1 MDDRE
6 AMQVAITCARTVE
19 GRTSPR
25 PPVGAVVIRDGVIIG
40 QGATSPPYGPHAE
53 VHALHQAGSAAH
65 GADLYVTLEPCCVTT
80 HTPRCT
86 DAIIAAGIR
95 RVIVGVSDPDPL
107 VCGRGIDQLRAAD
120 IEVIVGIEAQETQ
133 ELIRPFATF
142 ITKGRPYVTAKWAMT
157 LDGKLAT
164 HTEDA
169 YWISGPAARVWVHNL
184 RDRVDAILIGSGT
197 ARIDNP
203 LLTVR
208 LAPEQRTY
216 QRLPRQGPLRVVL
229 ASRGLLPNHL
239 NLLQPDDASRTCL
252 IVGENCD
259 CEQYLP
265 LQERGVDV
273 IQVALDTQGRVDFG
287 SALDALGQ
295 RGIMHILLEGGAQL
309 LGSAFDQFLIDH
321 VAVFIAPKL
330 VGGSGAPSPMQGHGL
345 ASMKDALHL
354 KNMCSQLIGEDTLI
368 EGEINSKEDTRPI
381 WGSIL

>member
-6 AMQVAITCARTVE
+6 AMQLAIACAHTVE

-25 PPVGAVVIRDGVIIG
+25 PPVGAVVIRDGAVIG

-53 VHALHQAGSAAH
+53 VHALHEAGPAAR
-65 GADLYVTLEPCCVTT
+65 GADLYVTLEPCCITI
-80 HTPRCT
+80 HTPPCT
-86 DAIIAAGIR
+86 NAIIDAGIR
-95 RVIVGVSDPDPL
+95 RVIIGVSDPHLL
-107 VCGRGIDQLRAAD
+107 VCGHGIDQLRAAG
-120 IEVIVGIEAQETQ
+120 IEVVTGIEAQENQ

-164 HTEDA
+164 RTRDA

-184 RDRVDAILIGSGT
+184 RDRVDAIVIGSDT

-216 QRLPRQGPLRVVL
+216 QRLPRQGPLRVIL
-229 ASRGLLPNHL
+229 ASRGQLPNHL
-239 NLLQPDDASRTCL
+239 HLLQPDDTAKTCV
-252 IVGENCD
+252 IVGEHYD
-259 CEQYLP
+259 REQSLS

-273 IQVALDTQGRVDFG
+273 IQVAIDTQGRIDLG

-295 RGIMHILLEGGAQL
+295 RGIMHVLLEGGAHL
-309 LGSAFDQFLIDH
+309 LGSTFDQSLIDY

-330 VGGSGAPSPMQGHGL
+330 VGGSNAPSPIQGHGL
-345 ASMKDALHL
+345 ASMKAALNL
-354 KNMCSQLIGEDTLI
+354 KNMRSQLIGKDMLI
-368 EGEINSKEDTRPI
+368 EGEVNYPAT
-381 WGSIL
+381 

>member
-40 QGATSPPYGPHAE
+40 QGATSPPYGLHAE
-53 VHALHQAGSAAH
+53 VHALRQAGSAAH

-95 RVIVGVSDPDPL
+95 RVIVGVSDPNPL

-164 HTEDA
+164 HTGDA

-229 ASRGLLPNHL
+229 ASRGLVPNHL
-239 NLLQPDDASRTCL
+239 NLLQSDDTSRTCL
-252 IVGENCD
+252 VVGENCD
-259 CEQYLP
+259 REQYLP

-354 KNMCSQLIGEDTLI
+354 KNMCSQLIGEDMLI
-368 EGEINSKEDTRPI
+368 EGEIDSKEDTRPI
-381 WGSIL
+381 WGSML

>member
-95 RVIVGVSDPDPL
+95 RVIVGVSDPNPL

-169 YWISGPAARVWVHNL
+169 YWIRGPAARVWVHNL
-184 RDRVDAILIGSGT
+184 RDRVEAILIGCGT
-197 ARIDNP
+197 ARIDNR
-203 LLTVR
+203 LSTVR
-208 LAPEQRTY
+208 LAPEQRSY
-216 QRLPRQGPLRVVL
+216 PRLPSEAPL
-229 ASRGLLPNHL
+229 
-239 NLLQPDDASRTCL
+239 T
-252 IVGENCD
+252 
-259 CEQYLP
+259 
-265 LQERGVDV
+265 
-273 IQVALDTQGRVDFG
+273 VAL
-287 SALDALGQ
+287 A
-295 RGIMHILLEGGAQL
+295 
-309 LGSAFDQFLIDH
+309 
-321 VAVFIAPKL
+321 
-330 VGGSGAPSPMQGHGL
+330 
-345 ASMKDALHL
+345 
-354 KNMCSQLIGEDTLI
+354 
-368 EGEINSKEDTRPI
+368 
-381 WGSIL
+381 